1 MTSAILRALFPSRP
15 RHFPGQRWVNIALRS
30 AHLVGVAGIGGGF
43 LFTPDEVAWEA
54 YWHLTWVTGGAL
66 SALYLW
72 TTFAWILEL
81 KGLAIVFKTALLP
94 VAVVIP
100 EIRAESF
107 VLVIAIS
114 GVIAHAP
121 ARVRGYRWLRL
132 PDVSDRSP

>member
-66 SALYLW
+66 SALYL
-72 TTFAWILEL
+72 
-81 KGLAIVFKTALLP
+81 LP